1 MFANKINLMKYEQF
15 VNPLAN
21 EVTIFSSKSCGA
33 AVAMAAA
40 NKNDRKSQLLR
51 NVDTNNMANTQY
63 AN

>member
-1 MFANKINLMKYEQF
+1 MKYEQF